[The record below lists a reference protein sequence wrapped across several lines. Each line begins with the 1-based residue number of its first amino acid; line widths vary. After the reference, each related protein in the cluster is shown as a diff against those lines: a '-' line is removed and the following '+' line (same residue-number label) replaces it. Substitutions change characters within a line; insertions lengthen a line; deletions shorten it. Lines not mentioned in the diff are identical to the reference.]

1 MVFEKLAEIVEIQ
14 VEYESKSSLAI
25 QAGREE
31 GLSAVEQPVVKIGGT
46 PVIPGSTLKG
56 VLRSFLESYLSQN
69 GLEICVPLAAIPGE
83 IKRSNKIGEYVQ
95 KIGRKSP
102 CEGEKACPVCQIFG
116 SAGISSRTS
125 FLDARPINEV
135 KILDRKH
142 VALERDTKTASKGAL
157 LEIQTI
163 EPGAKFNG
171 LIRIINP
178 EKWHIGALIIA
189 IENLEKLGMGSKKS
203 AGYGEIVT
211 EVIKI
216 TTKKMENGEWQEIQ
230 VTKEEYRDAFLKYL
244 RDNQ

>member
-1 MVFEKLAEIVEIQ
+1 MVFEKLAKIVEIQ

-31 GLSAVEQPVVKIGGT
+31 GLSAVEQPVVKIGGS

-69 GLEICVPLAAIPGE
+69 GLEVCVPFAAIPRE
-83 IKRSNKIGEYVQ
+83 IKRKNKIGDYVK

-102 CEGEKACPVCQIFG
+102 CERENTCPVCEIFG
-116 SAGISSRTS
+116 SAGISARTS
-125 FLDARPINEV
+125 FLDAKPINDV

-142 VALERDTKTASKGAL
+142 VALQRDTKTASKGAL
-157 LEIQTI
+157 LEIQTV
-163 EPGAKFNG
+163 EPGARFSG
-171 LIRIINP
+171 IIRIINP

-203 AGYGEIVT
+203 AGYGEINTKIKNIVT
-211 EVIKI
+211 QQ
-216 TTKKMENGEWQEIQ
+216 MENGKWQEIQ
-230 VTKEEYRDAFLKYL
+230 IDEEEYRNSFFEFL
-244 RDNQ
+244 RGNQ

>member
-1 MVFEKLAEIVEIQ
+1 MVFEKLAKIVEIQ

-31 GLSAVEQPVVKIGGT
+31 GLSAVEQPVVKIGGS

-69 GLEICVPLAAIPGE
+69 GLEICVPFAAIPRE
-83 IKRSNKIGEYVQ
+83 IKRNKIGEYVK

-102 CEGEKACPVCQIFG
+102 CEGEKACPVCEIFG
-116 SAGISSRTS
+116 SAGISARTS
-125 FLDARPINEV
+125 FLDAKPINDV

-142 VALERDTKTASKGAL
+142 VALQRDTKTASKGAL
-157 LEIQTI
+157 LEIQTV
-163 EPGAKFNG
+163 EPGARFSG
-171 LIRIINP
+171 IIRIINP
-178 EKWHIGALIIA
+178 EKWHVGALLIA

-203 AGYGEIVT
+203 AGYGEIET
-211 EVIKI
+211 EIKNIVIQ
-216 TTKKMENGEWQEIQ
+216 KMENGKWQEMQ
-230 VTKEEYRDAFLKYL
+230 VNEEEYKNSFFEFL